1 MVYVYVYLPSKVFVL
16 SKFKA
21 TRRTIFYCIAYEIKS
36 FKIFKHHNSSIITLF
51 PILLKIISLST
62 KLVRSFP
69 NSVSSNSGKMVSFG
83 LQDQTKF

>member
-36 FKIFKHHNSSIITLF
+36 FKIFKHHNTSIITLF
-51 PILLKIISLST
+51 PILLKIIFLST